1 MDPNL
6 KDETIEVP
14 SISSKKPRQISTSI
28 LMNILK
34 PRAYEIFEMVKM
46 EIEKE
51 GLQNSINAGVV
62 ISGGTALLDGILD
75 VADGI
80 FSIPVRI
87 GSPYGVGGLI
97 DKVNTPDFA
106 TAVGLIKYGFADMKD
121 KGFIRN
127 KPKNIMQKFKDY
139 FGV

>member
-1 MDPNL
+1 
-6 KDETIEVP
+6 
-14 SISSKKPRQISTSI
+14 
-28 LMNILK
+28 MNILK

-87 GSPYGVGGLI
+87 GYPQGVGGLI

-121 KGFIRN
+121 KGYIRN
-127 KPKNIMQKFKDY
+127 KPKNVMQKFKDY
-139 FGV
+139 FGI